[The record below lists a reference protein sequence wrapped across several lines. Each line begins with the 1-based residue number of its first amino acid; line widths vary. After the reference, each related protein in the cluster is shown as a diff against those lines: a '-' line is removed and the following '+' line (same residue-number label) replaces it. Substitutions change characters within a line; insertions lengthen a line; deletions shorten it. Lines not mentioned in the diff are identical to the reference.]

1 MQTTMSS
8 NNNDGAFDRDREEL
22 IQRNEEFNKRRLIVM
37 KEAITLS
44 TTGIIELIPDYQS
57 FDMVNPQ

>member
-1 MQTTMSS
+1 MSS